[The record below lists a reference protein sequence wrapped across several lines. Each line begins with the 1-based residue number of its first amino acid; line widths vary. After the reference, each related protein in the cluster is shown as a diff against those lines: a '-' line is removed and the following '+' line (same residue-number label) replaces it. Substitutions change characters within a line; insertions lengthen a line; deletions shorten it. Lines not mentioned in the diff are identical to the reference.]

1 MDEYINDIKNT
12 TLINCFS
19 VRDIELF
26 LKTGKFKIVSYTKN
40 TVIHFDGDM
49 CCNLEIIL
57 SGSVIVERIDE
68 FGNLLTISE
77 FSKDDIVGGNLLYS
91 KNPYFPMTIVTQSR
105 TSLLE
110 IDKETLFELLT
121 TNSSFLR
128 IYLQY
133 TSDRTFLLGHT
144 LKSYIKRTIRE
155 CIIDFLNI
163 ECKKQDSKQITLNI
177 TKKALAEKIGVQ
189 RTSLSRELTKM
200 KKDGLID
207 YDTKTITMLE

>member
-1 MDEYINDIKNT
+1 MIKYINDIKNT
-12 TLINCFS
+12 TLIDCFS
-19 VRDIELF
+19 IRDIELF
-26 LKTGKFKIVSYTKN
+26 LKTGKFKVVPYTKN

-91 KNPYFPMTIVTQSR
+91 KNPYFPMTVVTQSPTR
-105 TSLLE
+105 ILE

-128 IYLQY
+128 IYLHY

-144 LKSYIKRTIRE
+144 LKSYVKRTIRE

-163 ECKKQDSKQITLNI
+163 EYKKQNSNQINLNT
-177 TKKALAEKIGVQ
+177 TKKALAEKFGVQ
-189 RTSLSRELTKM
+189 RTSLSRELAKM

-207 YDTKTITMLE
+207 YDVKTITLLK